1 MIFSV
6 EKDECLLG
14 EKLRRPFRI
23 LGAWN
28 KNLSTLATNDRHCT
42 VYTTLLIIIII
53 KIDSYVIHHRNTPT
67 PHFWHCCKFDDK
79 SAKFTWAQFYD
90 KSVYL
95 TILGIG

>member
-42 VYTTLLIIIII
+42 VYTTLLLIIII
-53 KIDSYVIHHRNTPT
+53 KIDSYVFIIVIPRHLIFGIVASLTTKVLNLPGH
-67 PHFWHCCKFDDK
+67 
-79 SAKFTWAQFYD
+79 SFTT
-90 KSVYL
+90 KVC
-95 TILGIG
+95 I